1 MPSAVLMSMMLLAV
15 CAGENHAG
23 CKLGKDGQCAHV
35 DDEISFLQAKWNKI
49 QHEEVGEDNDA
60 LQQEDD
66 IEKEEGDDDAVQ
78 KKKRRE
84 HEEDSDDDLVL
95 AEDSDHDLED
105 EARTG
110 SKTKHS
116 DKDKDSSA
124 SQDIKKN
131 AHAGHHQWWD
141 LGGAAGNG
149 FPR

>member
-1 MPSAVLMSMMLLAV
+1 MPSAVLVPMMLLAV
-15 CAGENHAG
+15 CAGEAHTG
-23 CKLGKDGQCAHV
+23 CKSGKDGQCAHG

-95 AEDSDHDLED
+95 AKDDLKD
-105 EARTG
+105 EAEIPRPDG
-110 SKTKHS
+110 DASKTKL
-116 DKDKDSSA
+116 SA
-124 SQDIKKN
+124 SHDTQKHNYIILPPSAFN
-131 AHAGHHQWWD
+131 
-141 LGGAAGNG
+141 
-149 FPR
+149 